1 MIGKVTISPDVV
13 REVARITTLATPGVL
28 AMAERPVGRS
38 SVDPGVSVT
47 VQPEQVGIVGDGCGP
62 ASGSTAG
69 GATLHIKLRVIAAAD
84 QPLRRLGQQIQAG
97 VAGAVAEIAGMTVTS
112 VDVTFEDVRSQG

>member
-28 AMAERPVGRS
+28 AMAERPVGRNT
-38 SVDPGVSVT
+38 VDPGVSVV
-47 VQPEQVGIVGDGCGP
+47 VQAAAPGED
-62 ASGSTAG
+62 ASAG
-69 GATLHIKLRVIAAAD
+69 ANGKRTLQITLHVIAAAD
-84 QPLRRLGQQIQAG
+84 QPLQRLGQQIQSN
-97 VAGAVAEIAGMTVTS
+97 VAGAIAEIAGMVVAS